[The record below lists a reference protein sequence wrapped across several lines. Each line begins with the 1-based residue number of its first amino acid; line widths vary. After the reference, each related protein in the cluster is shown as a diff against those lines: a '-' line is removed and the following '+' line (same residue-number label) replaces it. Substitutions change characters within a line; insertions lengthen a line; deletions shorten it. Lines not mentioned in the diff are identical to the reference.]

1 MRPVQLILI
10 VMLIGILFLY
20 FNRLRSGLVDRI
32 VVALFVFAGII
43 LAAVPDMTMKIAALV
58 GVGRGA
64 DLFMYLALVGL
75 GFFVL
80 VLYSKLRDIESTISE
95 LARSVAIDTAREP
108 GAAVDTR
115 ASETSPEKE

>member
-10 VMLIGILFLY
+10 VMLIAILFLY

-32 VVALFVFAGII
+32 VVALFVFVGII

-108 GAAVDTR
+108 GGAADPHP
-115 ASETSPEKE
+115 SEPSPGKE

>member
-20 FNRLRSGLVDRI
+20 FNRLRSGLVDRV
-32 VVALFVFAGII
+32 VVALFVVVGIT
-43 LAAVPDMTMKIAALV
+43 LAAIPDVTMKIAAFV

-64 DLFMYLALVGL
+64 DLFMYLALVGI
-75 GFFVL
+75 GFFLL

-95 LARSVAIDTAREP
+95 LARSVAIDTAHEP
-108 GAAVDTR
+108 GRAADPR
-115 ASETSPEKE
+115 PSEPFPKKE